1 MELLPKTITRPV
13 GRLGAAAQNAL
24 EVARF
29 GGLDTHEQP
38 SPYEVATDH
47 RIYRLRHYHAAVNGK
62 ASSRPPILLVPPM
75 MLAAEIYDVS
85 PASSAVSILHEHGA
99 DPWVVD
105 FGAPEREEGG
115 LERTLADHVVAVS
128 DAVDRVHEATGR
140 DVHLGGYSQGGMF
153 CYQTAAYRRGAGLS
167 SLVTFGSPVD
177 TRLGMPFGIPERFAS
192 GAANM
197 LADRVFRVW
206 ALPAW
211 ASRTGFRLLD
221 PVKSARSRIEF
232 ILQLHDREAL
242 LPRERQR
249 RFLEGDGWV
258 AWPGP
263 AMADFLRQFV
273 AHNRMLEGGFVVDD
287 RLLTLAD
294 IRTPILSVV
303 GTVDEIAPAAGVR
316 AIRLA
321 APRADIYELAL
332 NAGHFGLVV
341 GSKSNAITWPT
352 VADWVRWRDGEGD
365 GERPEGV
372 TEIPDDPT
380 AELDAVVGS
389 RFPNRVGYGVE
400 LAGAVGTGIARSMAV
415 TARRTVRGMRE
426 LSREAAGA
434 MPRLARL
441 EQVQP
446 RTRISLG
453 LLVSERVRRGPDD
466 TFFLFEDRAYSAREI
481 NQRIDNV
488 VRGLISIG
496 VRQGEHVGV
505 LMGPRPSALALV
517 VALSRLGAVSVLLR
531 PDGDTDRE
539 AALGQVQRIIADPE
553 RAELAAGLGT
563 VHTFV
568 LGGGGGPRELGVPL
582 TTDMEQIDPDDV
594 ELPEWYRPNPGR
606 ASDLAFILFTGQR
619 DETRMSRISNRRWAT
634 SALGTASAAALSS
647 NDTVY
652 SVTPLYHPSGLMMS
666 IGGAIV
672 GGARLAMATEFEPTT
687 FWDEVRR
694 YGVTVASY
702 TWTLLHELVAA
713 APHPGERHHPVRL
726 FIGSGMPRG
735 LWRRVQRRFAPAR
748 VVEFYASAETDA
760 ILINLRDAKLGA
772 MGRPLPGSPEVRLA
786 AYDIEAGE
794 LVLGPDG
801 FVAQCGPDEVGMLL
815 ARSRDTG
822 GAETISLRGVFHRD
836 DAWLATGDLFRRD
849 SDGDYWRVDSVRELV
864 RSASGPVF
872 TAPIRDALGDL
883 PAIDIAVA
891 YGVPGPRGHEVAV
904 AAVTLRP
911 DYALDTDELSAAL
924 AVLPRS
930 QRPSVVRVVN
940 EVPVTTWYRP
950 ITGPLREEGFPP
962 PSRARP
968 AWYRGPRA
976 DGYRPLTAA
985 DRKRLTTS

>member
-1 MELLPKTITRPV
+1 MDLLPKTITRPI

-29 GGLDTHEQP
+29 GGLNTGEEP
-38 SPYEVATDH
+38 SPYEVVGEH
-47 RIYRLRHYHAAVNGK
+47 RVYRLRHYHGDANATGK
-62 ASSRPPILLVPPM
+62 AGPPILLVPPM
-75 MLAAEIYDVS
+75 MLAAEVYDVS
-85 PASSAVSILHEHGA
+85 PATSAVSILHEHGA

-128 DAVDRVHEATGR
+128 DAVDRVRSATGR

-153 CYQTAAYRRGAGLS
+153 CYQTAAYRRGGGLS

-177 TRLGMPFGIPERFAS
+177 TRLGMPFGIPEQFAS
-192 GAANM
+192 GAANL
-197 LADRVFRVW
+197 LADRVFRAW

-221 PVKSARSRIEF
+221 PVKSARSRIDF

-249 RFLEGDGWV
+249 RFLEADGWV

-263 AMADFLRQFV
+263 AMADFLHQFI
-273 AHNRMLEGGFVVDD
+273 AHNRLLEGGFVVDD

-294 IRTPILSVV
+294 IQTPILSVV

-341 GSKSNAITWPT
+341 GSTSNAVTWPT
-352 VADWVRWRDGEGD
+352 VAAWVRWRDGE

-372 TEIPDDPT
+372 TEIPDDPN
-380 AELDAVVGS
+380 AELTPPVG
-389 RFPNRVGYGVE
+389 NRIGYGVE
-400 LAGAVGTGIARSMAV
+400 LAGAVGTGIARSMV
-415 TARRTVRGMRE
+415 GTARRTVRGMRE
-426 LSREAAGA
+426 LTRETAGA
-434 MPRLARL
+434 LPRLARL

-446 RTRISLG
+446 STRISLG
-453 LLVSERVRRGPDD
+453 LLVQERVRRGPDD
-466 TFFLFEDRAYSAREI
+466 IFFLFEDRAYSSREI
-481 NQRIDNV
+481 NERIDNV

-531 PDGDTDRE
+531 PDADTARE

-553 RAELAAGLGT
+553 RADQAAGLGT

-568 LGGGGGPRELGVPL
+568 LGGGGGPRDLGVPL
-582 TTDMEQIDPDDV
+582 TTDMEQIDPDRV
-594 ELPEWYRPNPGR
+594 ELPKWYRPNPGR
-606 ASDLAFILFTGQR
+606 ASDLAFILFTG
-619 DETRMSRISNRRWAT
+619 ENEGTRMSRISNRRWAT
-634 SALGTASAAALSS
+634 AALGTASAAALSP

-666 IGGAIV
+666 VGGAIV
-672 GGARLAMATEFEPTT
+672 GGARLAMATEFEPTM

-713 APHPGERHHPVRL
+713 QPQLGERHHPVRL

-748 VVEFYASAETDA
+748 VLEFYASAETGA
-760 ILINLRDAKLGA
+760 ILINVRDAKPGA
-772 MGRPLPGSPEVRLA
+772 MGRPLPGSAEVRLA

-801 FVAQCGPDEVGMLL
+801 FVAECGPDEVGMLL
-815 ARSRDTG
+815 ARSRESS
-822 GAETISLRGVFHRD
+822 GAATISLRGVFARD

-849 SDGDYWRVDSVRELV
+849 ADGDFWRLDSVRELV
-864 RSASGPVF
+864 RSAAGPVF
-872 TAPIRDALGDL
+872 TTPIRDALGDL
-883 PAIDIAVA
+883 PAVDIAVA
-891 YGVPGPRGHEVAV
+891 YGLPGPKGHDVAM

-911 DYALDTDELSAAL
+911 DYTFDAAELTAAL
-924 AVLPRS
+924 AGLPRG
-930 QRPSVVRVVN
+930 QRPTVVRVVD
-940 EVPVTTWYRP
+940 EIPVTTWYRP
-950 ITGPLREEGFPP
+950 ITGVLRAAGIPAPAEGQ
-962 PSRARP
+962 P

-976 DGYRPLTAA
+976 DGYKPLTTA
-985 DRKRLTTS
+985 DRRRLTAS